1 MRQGAASAHSAAA
14 LPPPL
19 CCRPAA
25 SRCFKAAS
33 AALKSTS
40 IQRTTSRQAQHLRW
54 QSVRPA
60 AAGADATAAVA
71 SPGDY
76 VELNYSVS
84 LDDGTV
90 VDSSEAA
97 GEQACFVLGG

>member
-1 MRQGAASAHSAAA
+1 M
-14 LPPPL
+14 
-19 CCRPAA
+19 
-25 SRCFKAAS
+25 
-33 AALKSTS
+33 
-40 IQRTTSRQAQHLRW
+40 
-54 QSVRPA
+54 RPA

>member
-1 MRQGAASAHSAAA
+1 M
-14 LPPPL
+14 
-19 CCRPAA
+19 
-25 SRCFKAAS
+25 
-33 AALKSTS
+33 
-40 IQRTTSRQAQHLRW
+40 
-54 QSVRPA
+54 RPA

-76 VELNYSVS
+76 VELNYTVS

-97 GEQACFVLGG
+97 GEQACFVLGGCVARDTMCPHQLAISALPVLFLPRALMMPGTLAWASAYG